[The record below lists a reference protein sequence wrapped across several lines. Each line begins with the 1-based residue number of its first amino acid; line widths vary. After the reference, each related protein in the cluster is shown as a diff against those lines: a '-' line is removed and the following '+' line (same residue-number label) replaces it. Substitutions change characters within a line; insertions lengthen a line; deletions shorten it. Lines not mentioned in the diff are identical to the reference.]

1 MKNKDA
7 EKIHEA
13 MKKLEL
19 VLLLF
24 GIEIR
29 EVKNGNES

>member
-24 GIEIR
+24 GIEIKTKSR
-29 EVKNGNES
+29 GNE